1 MFKDIICFFLFVKKY
16 TLACGGFYFNS
27 KSWANGKKNPL
38 KDILY
43 KKKKKKVNITV
54 IHNIFI
60 TKISTITVKK
70 IFINSL

>member
-38 KDILY
+38 KDIL
-43 KKKKKKVNITV
+43 
-54 IHNIFI
+54 
-60 TKISTITVKK
+60 
-70 IFINSL
+70 